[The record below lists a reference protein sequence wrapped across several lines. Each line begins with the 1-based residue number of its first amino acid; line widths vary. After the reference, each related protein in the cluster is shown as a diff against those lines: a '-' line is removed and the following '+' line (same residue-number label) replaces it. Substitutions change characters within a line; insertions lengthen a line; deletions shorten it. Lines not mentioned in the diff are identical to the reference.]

1 MLILSILGAA
11 VGLATA
17 GYEFWQVVGPVVVP
31 LVVPIIQ
38 SFS

>member
-17 GYEFWQVVGPVVVP
+17 GYEFWQVAGPVVVP
-31 LVVPIIQ
+31 LVLPLLQ
-38 SFS
+38 SLS